1 VKTNIVRIGNSK
13 GIRLP
18 KSILEQCQLKDAV
31 QIEVEGNVLIIR
43 PVHAPRSGW
52 SESFIEMAR
61 RKDDKLL
68 DEDSALA
75 TGWDRSEWRW

>member
-18 KSILEQCQLKDAV
+18 KSILEQCRLKDSV
-31 QIEVEGNVLIIR
+31 EIEVEDNVLIIR

-52 SESFIEMAR
+52 SEAFSGMAQ

-68 DEDSALA
+68 DEDTALA
-75 TGWDRSEWRW
+75 TEWDRSEWRW

>member
-1 VKTNIVRIGNSK
+1 MKANIVRIGNSK

-18 KSILEQCQLKDAV
+18 KSVLEQCRLKDSV
-31 QIEVEGNVLIIR
+31 EIEVEDNVLTIR

-52 SESFIEMAR
+52 SEAFSGMAQ

-68 DEDSALA
+68 DEDTALA
-75 TGWDRSEWRW
+75 TEWDRSEWRW